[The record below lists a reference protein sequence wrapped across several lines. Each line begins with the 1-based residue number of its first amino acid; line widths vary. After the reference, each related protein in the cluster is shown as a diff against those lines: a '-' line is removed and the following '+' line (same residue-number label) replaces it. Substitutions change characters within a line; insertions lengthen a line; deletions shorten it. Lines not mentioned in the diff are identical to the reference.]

1 MTATAQDRLP
11 VQVPVQTH
19 RIFVKATAEEVW
31 DALTRPG
38 WTQKYGFRAA
48 VHYDMRPGGIY
59 LAFASAPMR
68 MRGASDV
75 IIDGEVIAVDRPHL
89 LVQTWHVLFD
99 DHAAA
104 EQDTRLTWQ
113 IEEND
118 GGVTALTVHHELD
131 GAPRTA
137 ELVAG
142 QDGGLAGWTW
152 ILSDLKSLLETGRPL
167 AA

>member
-1 MTATAQDRLP
+1 MTTVNAQDLLA
-11 VQVPVQTH
+11 VQTH

-59 LAFASAPMR
+59 LAFASGPMR
-68 MRGASDV
+68 MRGARDV
-75 IIDGEVIAVDRPHL
+75 IIDGEVIAADPPNR

-99 DHAAA
+99 EQAAA
-104 EQDTRLTWQ
+104 EADTRLTWE
-113 IEEND
+113 IAESD
-118 GGVTALTVHHELD
+118 TGVTAVTVRHELD

-137 ELVAG
+137 DLVAG
-142 QDGGLAGWTW
+142 RHAGLGGWTW

>member
-1 MTATAQDRLP
+1 MTATIPDRLA
-11 VQVPVQTH
+11 VPTQTH

-75 IIDGEVIAVDRPHL
+75 IIDGEVIAVDRPYR

-99 DHAAA
+99 DLAAA
-104 EQDTRLTWQ
+104 ETDTRLTWE
-113 IEEND
+113 IEEGD
-118 GGVTALTVHHELD
+118 AGVTAVTVSHELD

-137 ELVAG
+137 DLVAG
-142 QDGGLAGWTW
+142 RDGGLAGWTW

-167 AA
+167 AT

>member
-1 MTATAQDRLP
+1 MTAITQDR
-11 VQVPVQTH
+11 VAVQTH
-19 RIFVKATAEEVW
+19 RIFVKASAEDVW

-48 VHYDMRPGGIY
+48 VHYDMRPGGIF

-75 IIDGEVIAVDRPHL
+75 IIDGEVITADPPYR

-99 DHAAA
+99 DLAAA
-104 EQDTRLTWQ
+104 ETDTRLTWE
-113 IEEND
+113 IEETD
-118 GGVTALTVHHELD
+118 RGVTVVTVSHELD

-137 ELVAG
+137 DLVAG
-142 QDGGLAGWTW
+142 RDGGLAGWTW

>member
-1 MTATAQDRLP
+1 MEAG
-11 VQVPVQTH
+11 
-19 RIFVKATAEEVW
+19 
-31 DALTRPG
+31 RPS
-38 WTQKYGFRAA
+38 
-48 VHYDMRPGGIY
+48 PGGIY

-75 IIDGEVIAVDRPHL
+75 IIDGEVLAVDAPRR

-99 DHAAA
+99 EQAAA
-104 EQDTRLTWQ
+104 ETDTRLTWE
-113 IEEND
+113 IEETD
-118 GGVTALTVHHELD
+118 GGVTALTVSHELD

-137 ELVAG
+137 DLVAG
-142 QDGGLAGWTW
+142 RDGGLAGWTW

>member
-1 MTATAQDRLP
+1 MTVTTQDLLA
-11 VQVPVQTH
+11 VQTH

-68 MRGASDV
+68 MRGAQDV
-75 IIDGEVIAVDRPHL
+75 IIDGEVIAADPPHR

-99 DHAAA
+99 EQAAA
-104 EQDTRLTWQ
+104 EADTRLTWE
-113 IEEND
+113 IEESD
-118 GGVTALTVHHELD
+118 AGVTAVTVCHELG

-137 ELVAG
+137 DLVAG
-142 QDGGLAGWTW
+142 RDTRLGGWTW

-167 AA
+167 AT

>member
-1 MTATAQDRLP
+1 MTVTAADLLA
-11 VQVPVQTH
+11 VQTH
-19 RIFVKATAEEVW
+19 RIFVKGTAEAVW

-68 MRGASDV
+68 MRGAQDV
-75 IIDGEVIAVDRPHL
+75 IIDGEVIAADPPHR

-99 DHAAA
+99 EQAAA
-104 EQDTRLTWQ
+104 EADTRLTWE
-113 IEEND
+113 IEESD
-118 GGVTALTVHHELD
+118 AGVTAVTVRHELG

-137 ELVAG
+137 DLVAG
-142 QDGGLAGWTW
+142 RDTRLGGWTW

-167 AA
+167 AT

>member
-1 MTATAQDRLP
+1 MTAITQDRLA
-11 VQVPVQTH
+11 VQTH
-19 RIFVKATAEEVW
+19 RIFVKATAEEIW

-75 IIDGEVIAVDRPHL
+75 IIDGEVLAVDAPHR

-99 DHAAA
+99 DQAAA
-104 EQDTRLTWQ
+104 ETDTRLTWE
-113 IEEND
+113 IEESD
-118 GGVTALTVHHELD
+118 GGVTALTVSHELD

-137 ELVAG
+137 DVGGGGGGGGAG
-142 QDGGLAGWTW
+142 GAWVLPGP
-152 ILSDLKSLLETGRPL
+152 EV
-167 AA
+167 

>member
-1 MTATAQDRLP
+1 MTAPTQDRLATAT
-11 VQVPVQTH
+11 QTH
-19 RIFVKATAEEVW
+19 RIFVQATAEEVW

-75 IIDGEVIAVDRPHL
+75 IFDGEVLFADPPHR

-99 DHAAA
+99 DLAAA
-104 EQDTRLTWQ
+104 EMDTHLTWE
-113 IEEND
+113 IDETD
-118 GGVTALTVHHELD
+118 GGVTAVTVRHQLD

-137 ELVAG
+137 DLVAG
-142 QDGGLAGWTW
+142 RDGGLAGWTW

>member
-1 MTATAQDRLP
+1 MTTVTTQDRLA
-11 VQVPVQTH
+11 VQTH

-48 VHYDMRPGGIY
+48 VHYHMRPGGIY
-59 LAFASAPMR
+59 LVFASAPMR
-68 MRGASDV
+68 MRGAQDV
-75 IIDGEVIAVDRPHL
+75 IIDGEVIAADPPHR

-99 DHAAA
+99 EQAAA
-104 EQDTRLTWQ
+104 EADTRLTWE
-113 IEEND
+113 IEEGD
-118 GGVTALTVHHELD
+118 AGVTALTVCHELD

-137 ELVAG
+137 DLVAG
-142 QDGGLAGWTW
+142 RDTALGGWTW